1 MRIKPLSR
9 RETQR
14 GIISTSSKKASIH
27 RYLILM
33 GLLGDATGD
42 HFYIIEEG
50 EYKLT
55 QSALYVINGF
65 IRSLVWG
72 VHVRPRR

>member
-1 MRIKPLSR
+1 
-9 RETQR
+9 
-14 GIISTSSKKASIH
+14 
-27 RYLILM
+27 M

-72 VHVRPRR
+72 VYVYMVYTAHRPRH

>member
-1 MRIKPLSR
+1 
-9 RETQR
+9 
-14 GIISTSSKKASIH
+14 
-27 RYLILM
+27 M

-72 VHVRPRR
+72 VHGVHGPSSSVLTPHV